1 MKVRP
6 ASASRPLQAAP
17 VGAGTRIA
25 RAGFGLFARQVV
37 AGELVVPAAFM
48 RAAAALTA
56 LLAAVHAGAASAA
69 EIPASAADNSMPS
82 IAATTSSEPGSK
94 GSTLLSERDFLL
106 EIPRVF
112 SASRLPQSSADSPGV
127 VTVIDRE
134 MIRALGARD
143 VADLFR
149 LVPGFVVGSAGGGR
163 AVVAYHGL
171 SGQISQRMQV
181 LLDGRS
187 LYAPY
192 LFGGIDWNA
201 LPIGIDD
208 IERVEVLRG
217 SNSAAYGANAF
228 LGVANII
235 TRTAAQSHGGHIALA
250 TGNAGVR
257 DVSARYGGGT
267 DSLAWRLSAGERGD
281 NGLAGAFDS
290 RRSRYLGARAEWQ
303 LSATDELSLAAG
315 VNENRLGLGRR
326 NSAGDPERFEATNTS
341 FGQLRWRRSFA
352 DDHEM
357 SLSAS
362 YTADRGDDRY
372 LIPLTPSEGLVI
384 DYGRRAE
391 RAHLEYQHWL
401 GLSESLRAS
410 WGAEYRRDA
419 VVARQLF
426 NTDASQRSDATRAFV
441 NLEWTPSPRWTFN
454 AGGLVEHDSLSG
466 THVAPRLVA
475 NWKLSS
481 SQTLRLG
488 VSEAFRTPSLF
499 EQRSDWRFVF
509 RGETIDI
516 RYLSRGGLRPERVR
530 AAELSWQGEFRNLGL
545 TLDARA
551 FDERITNLITQQL
564 YALPPGSAFDPN
576 SDAYD
581 LRNAG
586 SAHVRGLEYQ
596 LKWRPTSWQS
606 WTLGHYFARRSGSEP
621 FIRASI
627 PSYGAH
633 LLGVFKFPDRRSFSV
648 FVETSS
654 PIRWIG
660 EPAAVASSR
669 RIDLRLEQGFDLAG
683 LRGSLALVVQ
693 ALNGSVTDFRDGQSF
708 ERRGFVVLSLEY

>member
-1 MKVRP
+1 MTARP
-6 ASASRPLQAAP
+6 ATRSKV
-17 VGAGTRIA
+17 VGAPATR
-25 RAGFGLFARQVV
+25 V
-37 AGELVVPAAFM
+37 
-48 RAAAALTA
+48 AAARVAASFAAA
-56 LLAAVHAGAASAA
+56 LLAAALAIFPAGTLGAAENPTLESPGAGNPAPAIAAAGSAASA
-69 EIPASAADNSMPS
+69 
-82 IAATTSSEPGSK
+82 GSP
-94 GSTLLSERDFLL
+94 STLLSERDFLL

-112 SASRLPQSSADSPGV
+112 SASRLPQSSADSPGE

-208 IERVEVLRG
+208 IERIEVLRG

-235 TRTAAQSHGGHIALA
+235 TRTAAQSHGGQVSLA
-250 TGNAGVR
+250 AGNAGVR

-267 DSLAWRLSAGERGD
+267 ASLAWRLSAGERGD
-281 NGLAGAFDS
+281 DGLAGAFDS
-290 RRSRYLGARAEWQ
+290 RRNRYLGARAEWQ
-303 LSATDELSLAAG
+303 ISATDELSLAAG

-357 SLSAS
+357 SLAAS

-401 GLSESLRAS
+401 GLSDSLRAS

-426 NTDASQRSDATRAFV
+426 NTSASQRSDATRAFV

-466 THVAPRLVA
+466 THLAPRLVA
-475 NWKLSS
+475 NWKLSP

-545 TLDARA
+545 SIDARA
-551 FDERITNLITQQL
+551 FDERITDLITQQL

-586 SAHVRGLEYQ
+586 SARVRGLEYQ
-596 LKWRPTSWQS
+596 LKWRPSSWQS
-606 WTLGHYFARRSGSEP
+606 WTLGHYFARRSGSEA
-621 FIRASI
+621 FVTASV
-627 PSYGAH
+627 PTYGAH
-633 LLGVFKFPDRRSFSV
+633 LLGVFKLPERRSISV
-648 FVETSS
+648 FVEASS

-660 EPAAVASSR
+660 EAAAVGSSHR
-669 RIDLRLEQGFDLAG
+669 MDLRLEQGFDYAG
-683 LRGSLALVVQ
+683 LRGSLAMVVQ
-693 ALNGSVTDFRDGQSF
+693 ALNGSVTDFRSGQSF
-708 ERRGFVVLSLEY
+708 ERRGFLVLSLEY